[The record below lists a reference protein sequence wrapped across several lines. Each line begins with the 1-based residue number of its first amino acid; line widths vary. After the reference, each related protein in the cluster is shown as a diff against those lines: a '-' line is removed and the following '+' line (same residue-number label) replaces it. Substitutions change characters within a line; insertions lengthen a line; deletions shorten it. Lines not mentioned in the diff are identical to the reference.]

1 MKNRVLIVLSVVAM
15 LLMSLPLTGQ
25 ASSCDPVRH
34 VVKAGENL
42 TQIARAYGVTVAAI
56 VSANHLW
63 NPNLI
68 YVGQVLLIPVP
79 CTTPPSGGCTA
90 IHIVK
95 RGEYLKAIALRYRT
109 TVSVLVQLNNIS
121 NPNLIYPGQRLK
133 VPVACPR
140 PTPTPTPSPVAKP
153 WKGQYWDNR
162 LLSGSPKFTRDETLV
177 NFNWGTKGPGGGIG
191 GTNFSARWTRTRYF
205 DAGRYRFNVEVDDGV
220 RVWLD
225 GILIIDE
232 WHDTPPKYYFTDK
245 DVSSGNHTLKIDYYQ
260 NQGTAQIRFWI
271 DRLDAPT
278 AWKGEFFNN
287 ANLSGSP
294 VATQFYPTVDFD
306 WGNKSPAPGVTADY
320 FSARFSGEFQFAGGK
335 YQFLA
340 TADDGI
346 RIYLDDTLILDQW
359 HVTAVRT
366 YTVDVDIAAGK
377 HQVRVEYFE
386 NNGVAVCKLRWTQK

>member
-1 MKNRVLIVLSVVAM
+1 MKNRVLIVLSLVAL
-15 LLMSLPLTGQ
+15 LLMSLPLAGE
-25 ASSCDPVRH
+25 ASTCDPVRH

-56 VSANHLW
+56 VSANNLW

-79 CTTPPSGGCTA
+79 CTPPPTRGCTA

-95 RGEYLKAIALRYRT
+95 RGEYLKAIALRYGT
-109 TVSVLVQLNNIS
+109 TVSVLVQLNNIR

-133 VPVACPR
+133 VPVACPH
-140 PTPTPTPSPVAKP
+140 PTPTPPPPPITKP

-162 LLSGSPKFTRDETLV
+162 LLSGAPKFTRNEALV
-177 NFNWGTKGPGGGIG
+177 DFNWGTSGPGGGIE
-191 GTNFSARWTRTRYF
+191 GTTFSARWTRTKYF
-205 DAGRYRFNVEVDDGV
+205 DAGRYRFNVRVDDGV

-232 WHDTPPKYYFTDK
+232 WHDTPPQYYSVVK
-245 DVSSGNHTLKIDYYQ
+245 ELSSGNHTLQIDYYQ
-260 NQGTAQIRFWI
+260 NQGTAQIKFWP
-271 DRLDAPT
+271 DYLEAAA

-287 ANLSGSP
+287 TGLEGAP
-294 VATQFYPTVDFD
+294 VVTQFYPTVDFD
-306 WGNKSPAPGVTADY
+306 WSNRSPAAGVTADY
-320 FSARFSGEFQFAGGK
+320 FSARFSGEFQFVGGK

-346 RIYLDDTLILDQW
+346 RLYLDDTLILDQW
-359 HVTAVRT
+359 RETAVRT

-377 HQVRVEYFE
+377 HKVRVEYFE
-386 NNGVAVCKLRWTQK
+386 NKGAAVCKVRWTQK